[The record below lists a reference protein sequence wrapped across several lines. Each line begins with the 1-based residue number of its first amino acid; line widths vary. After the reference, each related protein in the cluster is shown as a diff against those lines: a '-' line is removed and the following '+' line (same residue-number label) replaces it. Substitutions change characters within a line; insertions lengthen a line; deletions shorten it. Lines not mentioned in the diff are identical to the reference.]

1 MKKSLGGMIVSMRIT
16 VVAVFL
22 LVTTLTALVALGLQ
36 YYSGQ
41 RLANS
46 SATKQ
51 YTVISDGIADKWRHI
66 GELNGNVIELL
77 ANNPTLAQRDQRDQQ
92 LAVASKIML
101 RNPLYYGIYI
111 GQKDGSFME
120 LINLDTS
127 EIARK
132 FYKATP
138 TDKWLGVV
146 IDSVNAPGQRRLRY
160 MDKEFRIR
168 VERSEETDYNPATRP
183 WFIEALA
190 EDRTYASDA
199 YLFAQLGVP
208 GRTISR
214 RVQGTNSVVAIDMTL
229 ATVSEFLREQ
239 DISNQGELYI
249 YRGDGQ
255 VIASSMQ
262 QKLSEQLPIPSFSMS
277 PAEREYIASLPELK
291 VSNELDWPPFDYA
304 LLGAPRGYSVDVVRI
319 IAAMT
324 GLRLKFVNG
333 LTWAELVDE
342 FKAGDIDL
350 LQSLVL
356 TRDNEDWGI
365 PTYAFMQLPFGL
377 VTLPRQSTLNS
388 LEQLA
393 GKKLAIPAGW
403 SIIPIIQERFP
414 NVEIVES
421 TSTLNAMEMVLDGSV
436 AAALDNELILRYVQ
450 EHYYLSGLEYHI
462 QPYLGDG
469 PIPDTLHIMT
479 TDKLKP
485 LVPILN
491 RAIRSLAE
499 PQRTFLQTTWLDYA
513 KSQDNDSS
521 GAVPNDILITAAQ
534 DPALHGTLLSAEHK
548 GMSYR
553 AYSAPLRD
561 AGKDTLYLGILI
573 PEQAVIGES
582 MREVKIA
589 SALTAGFLLL
599 LLPLSWAFANPIV
612 RPVKQL
618 AIENEK
624 VQRREYDSVERVP
637 SHIKELDELSDSM
650 VSMVS
655 AIKAHEIAQRELM
668 DSFIRLI
675 AQAID
680 DKSAYTGGHCERV
693 PELALMLAEKASR
706 TNDGPF
712 GDFRLAND
720 DQWREYRIAAWL
732 HDCGK
737 ITTPEHIVDKGS
749 KLETIYNR
757 VHEVRMR
764 FEALWRDA
772 EIDYWKALLEQ
783 PEQEAALRSTL
794 DARRT
799 QLQDDYTF
807 VAECNVGGEFLD
819 QDKQERLLAI
829 ARTTWQ
835 RNFDDRLGLSPV
847 EELRI
852 PPSES
857 QPLPATEH
865 LLQDKPEHIIERT
878 TSTDYPPEYGINMD
892 IPEHLYNQGEVY
904 NLSISRGT
912 LTAEDRFKINEHMIS
927 TIKMLESLPF
937 PDELKNV
944 PRYASTHHETMRGS
958 GYPRKLPGE
967 QLSIPERILA
977 VADVFEAL
985 TASDRPYKKAKPISV
1000 AIDIL
1005 HKMVE
1010 DRHIDRDCFEL
1021 FVSQK
1026 VYMEYAQAYLDPS
1039 QIDEVDVKKYVSAA

>member
-1 MKKSLGGMIVSMRIT
+1 MNKPLSGMIVSMRIT
-16 VVAVFL
+16 VVVVFL
-22 LVTTLTALVALGLQ
+22 LMTTLTALVALGLQ

-41 RLANS
+41 RLANT

-51 YTVISDGIADKWRHI
+51 YTVISDGIADNWRHI
-66 GELNGNVIELL
+66 GELNANVIELL
-77 ANNPTLAQRDQRDQQ
+77 ANNPTLAQREQREQQ

-101 RNPLYYGIYI
+101 RNPLYYGVYI
-111 GQKDGSFME
+111 GQQDGSFME

-127 EIARK
+127 EVARK
-132 FYKATP
+132 FYKAMP
-138 TDKWLGVV
+138 TDKWLGLV
-146 IDSVNAPGQRRLRY
+146 IDSVNAPGIRRLRY

-214 RVQGTNSVVAIDMTL
+214 RIQGTDSVVAIDMTL

-239 DISNQGELYI
+239 DISNEGELYI

-255 VIASSMQ
+255 IIASSMQ
-262 QKLSEQLPIPSFSMS
+262 QELSEQLPIPAFSMS
-277 PAEREYIASLPELK
+277 QEERNYIASLPALK

-304 LLGAPRGYSVDVVRI
+304 LLGTPRGYSVDVVRM

-324 GLRLKFVNG
+324 GLKLKFVNG
-333 LTWAELVDE
+333 LSWAELVDE
-342 FKAGDIDL
+342 FKAGEIDL
-350 LQSLVL
+350 LQSLIL
-356 TRDNEDWGI
+356 TQDNEDWGI
-365 PTYAFMQLPFGL
+365 PTFAYVQLPFGL
-377 VTLPRQSTLNS
+377 VTLGGQPTLSS
-388 LEQLA
+388 LEQLS
-393 GKKLAIPAGW
+393 GQKLAIPTGW

-414 NVEIVES
+414 SVEIVES
-421 TSTLNAMEMVLDGSV
+421 TNTLNAMEMVLDGSV
-436 AAALDNELILRYVQ
+436 AAALDNETTLRYVQ

-462 QPYLGDG
+462 EPYLGDG

-479 TDKLKP
+479 TDKLQP

-499 PQRTFLQTTWLDYA
+499 PQRAYLQTTWLDYD
-513 KSQDNDSS
+513 KSEENESS
-521 GAVPNDILITAAQ
+521 GAVPNDILITVAQ
-534 DPALHGTLLSAEHK
+534 DSTLHGTLQSTEHK
-548 GMSYR
+548 GIAYR

-582 MREVKIA
+582 MQEVKVA

-655 AIKAHEIAQRELM
+655 SIKAHEIAQRELM

-693 PELALMLAEKASR
+693 PELALMLAEKAS
-706 TNDGPF
+706 TTSEGPF
-712 GDFRLAND
+712 GEFGLAND
-720 DQWREYRIAAWL
+720 EQWREYRIAAWL

-772 EIDYWKALLEQ
+772 EIDFWKGLYEN
-783 PEQEAALRSTL
+783 PEQESALRSTL
-794 DARRT
+794 EARRAE
-799 QLQDDYTF
+799 LQDNYTF

-819 QDKQERLLAI
+819 QEKQDRLLAI
-829 ARTTWQ
+829 AKTTWQ

-847 EELRI
+847 EELQV
-852 PPSES
+852 PADES
-857 QPLPATEH
+857 QPLPATEY
-865 LLQDKPEHIIERT
+865 LLQDKPQHIIART
-878 TSTDYPPEYGINMD
+878 SPTQYPPEYGINMD
-892 IPEHLYNQGEVY
+892 IPEHLYNLGEVY

-912 LTAEDRFKINEHMIS
+912 LTAEDRFKINEHTIS

-937 PDELKNV
+937 PEELKNV

-1010 DRHIDRDCFEL
+1010 DEHLDRDCFEL
-1021 FVSQK
+1021 FVSEG
-1026 VYMEYAQAYLDPS
+1026 VYLDYAQRFLDPT
-1039 QIDEVDVKKYVSAA
+1039 QIDEVDTRKYIDAA

>member
-1 MKKSLGGMIVSMRIT
+1 MNKSVSGTIVSMRVT
-16 VVAVFL
+16 VIVVFL
-22 LVTTLTALVALGLQ
+22 LMTTVTALVALGLQ

-46 SATKQ
+46 SASKQ
-51 YTVISDGIADKWRHI
+51 YTIVSDGIADKWRHI
-66 GELNGNVIELL
+66 GELNNNVIELL
-77 ANNPTLAQRDQRDQQ
+77 ANNPTLAQREQRDQQ
-92 LAVASKIML
+92 LAVASTIML

-111 GQKDGSFME
+111 GQSDGSFLE

-160 MDKEFRIR
+160 MDKNFQIR
-168 VERSEETDYNPATRP
+168 VERTEDTDYNPATRP
-183 WFIEALA
+183 WYIEATT
-190 EDRTYASDA
+190 EDRTYVSDA

-214 RVQGTNSVVAIDMTL
+214 RIKGTDAVIAIDMTL

-239 DISNQGELYI
+239 DISNEGELYI

-255 VIASSMQ
+255 VIASSLQ
-262 QKLSEQLPIPSFSMS
+262 QDSSERLPIPSFPMS
-277 PAEREYIASLPELK
+277 LEERDYIASLPELK

-304 LLGAPRGYSVDVVRI
+304 LLGAPRGYSIDVIRM

-324 GLRLKFVNG
+324 GLKLKFVNG
-333 LTWAELVDE
+333 LSWAELVDE
-342 FKAGDIDL
+342 FKAGELDL
-350 LQSLVL
+350 LHSLVL
-356 TRDNEDWGI
+356 TGDNEAWGAA
-365 PTYAFMQLPFGL
+365 TDGYMQLPFGI
-377 VTLPRQSTLNS
+377 VTLDGQSALNS

-393 GKKLAIPAGW
+393 GQTLAIPAGW
-403 SIIPIIQERFP
+403 SIIPIIRERFP
-414 NVEIVES
+414 TIEIVES
-421 TSTLNAMEMVLDGSV
+421 VSTLNAMEMVLDGSV
-436 AAALDNELILRYVQ
+436 AAALDNEVILRYVQ
-450 EHYYLSGLEYHI
+450 EHYYLTGLEYHI
-462 QPYLGDG
+462 KPYLGDG
-469 PIPDTLHIMT
+469 PIPDTLHVMAS
-479 TDKLKP
+479 DELKP
-485 LVPILN
+485 LVPIVN
-491 RAIRSLAE
+491 RAIKSLAE
-499 PQRTFLQTTWLDYA
+499 PQRAYLHKTWLNYEKDEE
-513 KSQDNDSS
+513 NDSS
-521 GAVPNDILITAAQ
+521 GTVPSDILIDAAQ
-534 DPALHGTLLSAEHK
+534 DPVLHGTLISTLYK
-548 GMSYR
+548 GTTYR
-553 AYSAPLRD
+553 AYSAPLRND
-561 AGKDTLYLGILI
+561 GKDTLYLGILI

-582 MREVKIA
+582 MQEVKMA

-624 VQRREYDSVERVP
+624 VQRREYDSVARVP

-655 AIKAHEIAQRELM
+655 AIQAHEIAQRELM

-693 PELALMLAEKASR
+693 PELALMLAEKASQSS
-706 TNDGPF
+706 DGPF
-712 GDFRLAND
+712 GEFRLSSD
-720 DQWREYRIAAWL
+720 EQWREYRIAAWL

-772 EIDYWKALLEQ
+772 EIEYWKGLHKGPDQENALKSLWEDRKT
-783 PEQEAALRSTL
+783 E
-794 DARRT
+794 
-799 QLQDDYTF
+799 LQDNFAF

-829 ARTTWQ
+829 AKTTWQ

-847 EELRI
+847 EELQVTEGE
-852 PPSES
+852 P
-857 QPLPATEH
+857 QALPATEY
-865 LLQDKPEHIIERT
+865 LLQDKPQHIIART
-878 TSTDYPPEYGINMD
+878 TPTQYPPEYGINMD
-892 IPEHLYNQGEVY
+892 IPEHLYNLGEVY

-937 PDELKNV
+937 PEELKNV

-958 GYPRKLPGE
+958 GYPRKLPGA
-967 QLSIPERILA
+967 QLSTPERILA

-1010 DRHIDRDCFEL
+1010 DEHLDRDCFEL
-1021 FVSQK
+1021 FVSEG
-1026 VYMEYAQAYLDPS
+1026 VYLDYAQRFLDPS
-1039 QIDEVDVKKYVSAA
+1039 QIDQVDTGKYISAS